1 MALSR
6 QLAIHVLDASLR
18 EKQPPENIL
27 LSRFTHERIH
37 PDDERFIRAMVL
49 TTLRHLGQLD
59 VLIDMALE
67 KPLPSGK
74 HWVKCAIRLGLAQS
88 ILMRVPSHATIHATV
103 EAIKRSKFKG
113 LAGLANAVLRRYT
126 QEAPALPHAMHNIP
140 QWLLERWVAHYGNV
154 TVQRIANGASTL
166 PPTDLHCLT
175 PQTIEGATALNARI
189 LRLPKD
195 ADIDALV
202 NRSDSACFV
211 QDIAAS
217 FPVIMLGNIAGKSVL
232 EVGAAPGGKTAQ
244 LCAGGAHVT
253 ALDRSE
259 ARSERLRENMQ
270 RLGFDPEIRV
280 RDMFEYEPT
289 RIYDAVVLDAPC
301 SATGTWR
308 RHPEVLHL
316 LEAGDVSELSVLQ
329 ARMLERAWTWVKQGG
344 VLLYCVCSLEQ
355 EEGEG
360 QIDWFLKQHPD
371 AKLRPV
377 EPHALILPEAI
388 HASGYLRTLPTML
401 AEIGG
406 MDGFFAVMFEKI
418 A

>member
-1 MALSR
+1 
-6 QLAIHVLDASLR
+6 
-18 EKQPPENIL
+18 
-27 LSRFTHERIH
+27 
-37 PDDERFIRAMVL
+37 
-49 TTLRHLGQLD
+49 
-59 VLIDMALE
+59 
-67 KPLPSGK
+67 
-74 HWVKCAIRLGLAQS
+74 
-88 ILMRVPSHATIHATV
+88 
-103 EAIKRSKFKG
+103 
-113 LAGLANAVLRRYT
+113 
-126 QEAPALPHAMHNIP
+126 
-140 QWLLERWVAHYGNV
+140 
-154 TVQRIANGASTL
+154 
-166 PPTDLHCLT
+166 LHCLT
-175 PQTIEGATALNARI
+175 PQTIEGATPLNARM

-202 NRSDSACFV
+202 NREDSGCFV

-217 FPVIMLGNIAGKSVL
+217 FPVIMLGNIAGKNVL

-329 ARMLERAWTWVKQGG
+329 ARMLERAWPWVKQGG
-344 VLLYCVCSLEQ
+344 TLLYCVCSLEQ

-377 EPHALILPEAI
+377 EPHALIHPEAI